1 MDVRAASIGGRLT
14 RSLDFDST
22 LGHVVR
28 LPIPSLAD
36 WCAVYTPGDGD
47 ARLPRLMVAHAD
59 PGKEAPLR
67 AAWSAGPL
75 ALSREHPILVS
86 LHSRKLLLHERWSPD
101 DLAAVHADGQH
112 ADLLRL
118 VGLDSLLVLP
128 LVAHGLVVGVLML
141 VLAGDNTPRTFD
153 AIATASAAAVA
164 NCCAQAIYNAQL
176 FWEARLAVRTREEL
190 VSAASQDL
198 LRLTSHLKKRVIQ
211 LRAHTGDLPMA
222 APAALH
228 NGLSEIED
236 LAGGVLRCI
245 QDLTPMDVPTGRHDS
260 VDQSG

>member
-1 MDVRAASIGGRLT
+1 MAERVRSIGGRLT
-14 RSLDFDST
+14 HSLDFDST

-36 WCAVYTPGDGD
+36 WCVVYTPGDGD
-47 ARLPRLMVAHAD
+47 ARLPRLVVAHAD
-59 PGKEAPLR
+59 PGKEALLR

-75 ALSREHPILVS
+75 ALSREHPLLVS
-86 LHSRKLLLHERWSPD
+86 LHSRKPLVQARWSTD
-101 DLAAVHADGQH
+101 ELAAVHAGGRH

-128 LVAHGLVVGVLML
+128 LVAHGLVVGALML
-141 VLAGDNTPRTFD
+141 VLAGDTPRTFD

-190 VSAASQDL
+190 VSAASRDL
-198 LRLTSHLKKRVIQ
+198 LRLTSHLKKRVTQ
-211 LRAHTGDLPMA
+211 LRARAGALPIA
-222 APAALH
+222 SPAALH

-245 QDLTPMDVPTGRHDS
+245 QDLAPMEVPTGRHDS